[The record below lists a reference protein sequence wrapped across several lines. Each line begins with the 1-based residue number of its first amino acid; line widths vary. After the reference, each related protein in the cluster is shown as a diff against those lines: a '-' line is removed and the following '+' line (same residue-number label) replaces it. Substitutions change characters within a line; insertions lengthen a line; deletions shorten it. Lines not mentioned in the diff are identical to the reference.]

1 MARTEAIKICDDEA
15 CTGRFVELGCRRFV
29 FPPLLLPFD
38 GLWCLLFCAA
48 IDSTDVAVAAAA
60 LILGI
65 DALSAAA
72 DILCAA
78 FTEDNGVYMA
88 DSGEL

>member
-1 MARTEAIKICDDEA
+1 M
-15 CTGRFVELGCRRFV
+15 
-29 FPPLLLPFD
+29 
-38 GLWCLLFCAA
+38 FCAA
-48 IDSTDVAVAAAA
+48 IDSSDVAVAVAA
-60 LILGI
+60 LILDI

>member
-1 MARTEAIKICDDEA
+1 MMKHAQEGLLNLDVDDLF
-15 CTGRFVELGCRRFV
+15 CFS
-29 FPPLLLPFD
+29 LLLPFD
-38 GLWCLLFCAA
+38 GWWCLLFCAA
-48 IDSTDVAVAAAA
+48 IDSTDVDVAAAA
-60 LILGI
+60 VILDI